1 MENLNY
7 KIEDIEKNYLK
18 VKKIVFQNLKK
29 IL

>member
-7 KIEDIEKNYLK
+7 KIEDIEKNYLT

>member
-18 VKKIVFQNLKK
+18 VKQIVFQNLKK